1 MSRGNP
7 PQLPILRG
15 EPLYIPFVG
24 AIIERTRNGKKQIVV
39 QIRDKESDPVYSGAI
54 EIPGGKFR
62 AFEDV
67 FVALRRE
74 VREECGLEITFID
87 GKNKRIDYPNRED
100 ISSEIIP
107 FCVTQMQR
115 GPFIGIIFLCTAKGK
130 LVQKTNETKKARWI
144 NVDEL
149 RTIVNQHP
157 ERIYTAFLAPLKKY
171 LQQPDLDV
179 ESLRE
184 TAEILAIPG
193 AKESIEQGMQQLRKG
208 QGISLQEFLNRQRA

>member
-1 MSRGNP
+1 MKSSKP
-7 PQLPILRG
+7 LPTLRG

-39 QIRDKESDPVYSGAI
+39 QIRDKESDSVYSGAI

-62 AFEDV
+62 AFEDI
-67 FVALRRE
+67 FATLRRE
-74 VREECGLEITFID
+74 VKEECGLEITFID
-87 GKNKRIDYPNRED
+87 KEDKRIDYPNRQD

-107 FCVTQMQR
+107 FCVTQMR
-115 GPFIGIIFLCTAKGK
+115 HGPFIGMIFLCTAKGK

-149 RTIVNQHP
+149 RTIINEHP

-171 LQQPDLDV
+171 LQQPDFDI

-193 AKESIEQGMQQLRKG
+193 AKESIEQGMEELRKG
-208 QGISLQEFLNRQRA
+208 QGISLQEFLDHQ